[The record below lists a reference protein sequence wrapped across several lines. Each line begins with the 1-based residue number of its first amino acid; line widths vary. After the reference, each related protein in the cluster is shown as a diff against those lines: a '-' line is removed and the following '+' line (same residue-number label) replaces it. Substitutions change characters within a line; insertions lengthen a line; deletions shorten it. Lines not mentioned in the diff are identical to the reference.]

1 MKYYVAWI
9 AGHKDHKIFKACEEV
24 CGQKDSRQQWSES
37 GGDERRG
44 RRRRWYGGDR
54 RGAYK
59 PKALQNSQRKSLLD
73 QEPIMAH
80 NTFL

>member
-1 MKYYVAWI
+1 MKYYVARI

-44 RRRRWYGGDR
+44 RRRR
-54 RGAYK
+54 
-59 PKALQNSQRKSLLD
+59 
-73 QEPIMAH
+73 
-80 NTFL
+80 